1 MNTQKKTIAEEAWED
16 FAATI
21 RCSWTYER
29 LTDEEREE
37 VEDLL
42 DQARMG
48 KILGG
53 EYTRCC
59 KQMSIIYRAY
69 LWGLGFRRDTSVDW
83 RQPSKA

>member
-1 MNTQKKTIAEEAWED
+1 MNGQKKTIAERAFED
-16 FAATI
+16 FKDMI
-21 RCSWTYER
+21 CKSWTYER

-42 DQARMG
+42 YQALTD

-59 KQMSIIYRAY
+59 KQMGIIYSAY
-69 LWGLGFRRDTSVDW
+69 LCGLGFRRDKSVDW